1 VKVDA
6 LEAVLVPAL
15 ALVAENVGAR
25 VVIAALVVLIVA
37 AVVVKVALVVVLGPV
52 VLVALMLVFRHA
64 LQPAVVH
71 ARVIVISL
79 VMIVVIKHALVN
91 VKDIAQKIAKPTVK
105 HSKYLVKMYPQFLT
119 LLERAHLIGVIQ

>member
-1 VKVDA
+1 MFV
-6 LEAVLVPAL
+6 
-15 ALVAENVGAR
+15 
-25 VVIAALVVLIVA
+25 LVVL
-37 AVVVKVALVVVLGPV
+37 VVLVALAVPVVLVVLAVLALVLGPV
-52 VLVALMLVFRHA
+52 TLVVLMLVFRHA

-91 VKDIAQKIAKPTVK
+91 VKGIAQKIAKPTVK

-119 LLERAHLIGVIQ
+119 LLERARLIGVIQ